1 MAEAGTGLS
10 QRRGKCA
17 GKSRRINH
25 IRTELVFR
33 GPDDYCSHNTNEI
46 SALGSELV
54 FRELPWQLVQWR
66 GHSQWF
72 WRGLCLRRAL
82 VNPPGDGVARVPVAP
97 TGLGLLSPRG
107 LAFRFPAG
115 LLAVSY
121 SRVRPE
127 PPAAHRTRSLP
138 GLWHGDASWSPRLA
152 TGGALQIRLAG
163 SLLESTRGSL
173 FASAEGNQVA
183 RDRGL
188 DVDLGLHFK
197 FRFRSTS
204 SQHGAH

>member
-54 FRELPWQLVQWR
+54 FRELPGQLVQWR

-163 SLLESTRGSL
+163 SLLESTRGLL
-173 FASAEGNQVA
+173 FASAEA
-183 RDRGL
+183 SSRRDTPL
-188 DVDLGLHFK
+188 PPSNVPI
-197 FRFRSTS
+197 
-204 SQHGAH
+204 